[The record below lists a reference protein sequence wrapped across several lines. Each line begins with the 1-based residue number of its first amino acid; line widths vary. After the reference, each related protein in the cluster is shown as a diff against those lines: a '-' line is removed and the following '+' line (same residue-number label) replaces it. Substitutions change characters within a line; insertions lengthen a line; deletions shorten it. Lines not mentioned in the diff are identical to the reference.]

1 MSGRLPDAIAEY
13 RAALQ
18 LAPDFADAHYNLAS
32 ALLGAGRPADAIAEY
47 EAVLRIRPNE
57 QVRQMVE
64 RLRAGRK

>member
-1 MSGRLPDAIAEY
+1 
-13 RAALQ
+13 
-18 LAPDFADAHYNLAS
+18 
-32 ALLGAGRPADAIAEY
+32 LGAGRPADAIAEY